1 MLEMEVKLPLRVI
14 MLNFWR
20 KYMVEEVSFN
30 FDRMKSQNLNFS
42 SGACSIGGWDSIA
55 QKYIR
60 NISRKL
66 DESWATGH
74 QERL

>member
-30 FDRMKSQNLNFS
+30 FDRMK
-42 SGACSIGGWDSIA
+42 
-55 QKYIR
+55 
-60 NISRKL
+60 ISKL
-66 DESWATGH
+66 ELQFRGLLYRWMRQHSAEIHSEHFPQT
-74 QERL
+74 R